1 MDTNGNLQLDHG
13 SLPILPESS
22 ATMAKLRHS
31 LSFNDCFVKVVR
43 SPNKPGK
50 GSFWTLHEHCGNM
63 FENERDSKS
72 RCMISQP
79 VVKVDVKE
87 ELQSA
92 ASATPVLLD
101 PTASAVN
108 RSQSVISSVGSLGAT
123 QRDPD
128 CANITGTLN
137 DMDLNADAQQQLQ
150 QLLPNIVDMEE
161 DQAESS

>member
-1 MDTNGNLQLDHG
+1 
-13 SLPILPESS
+13 
-22 ATMAKLRHS
+22 
-31 LSFNDCFVKVVR
+31 
-43 SPNKPGK
+43 
-50 GSFWTLHEHCGNM
+50 M
-63 FENERDSKS
+63 F
-72 RCMISQP
+72 SQP
-79 VVKVDVKE
+79 VVKVEVKE

-101 PTASAVN
+101 PIASAVN
-108 RSQSVISSVGSLGAT
+108 RSQSVIPSVGSLGAT